1 MEKSPKANV
10 AEWREVGNETAKV
23 SRRRIMEVLW
33 GYDKDWVSFRVEREA
48 LRGFLNENDII

>member
-10 AEWREVGNETAKV
+10 AEWREVGNDTAKV

-33 GYDKDWVSFRVEREA
+33 GCDKDWVSFRVEREA
-48 LRGFLNENDII
+48 LRGF